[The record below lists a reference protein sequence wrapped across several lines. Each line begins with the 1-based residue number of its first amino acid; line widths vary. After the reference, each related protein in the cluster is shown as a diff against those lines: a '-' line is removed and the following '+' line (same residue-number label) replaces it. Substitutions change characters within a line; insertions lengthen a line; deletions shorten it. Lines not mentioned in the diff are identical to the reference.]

1 MKPTLSRAVRRT
13 LRRIPSVSLALAAP
27 LAVCTPLALVA
38 PSAGAADWEVKP
50 RLEAGYQWDDNYRL
64 SLPGTEIEVSGAMA
78 DAQLEI
84 EARSQTVEFSFTPR
98 VRATYFPNDREEN
111 SEDYLGRV
119 ELLQRGQ
126 TSEATVRLDYAREDV
141 VSSEQP
147 GTEIDTDL
155 GVPTVGEGGLVVVR
169 NRRQLISIQ
178 PALSHELAPR
188 HHLRYE
194 LGYTDVEYQED
205 LTEFQVPYTDAQ
217 AAIGWTF
224 DYSERSALTTRARA
238 SRYEIES
245 GEQRSDAYGLEL
257 ELGTDT
263 TQTLRTFLRIGAQNT
278 DLTNVVND
286 DTRTETSWL
295 AGGGLR
301 WVAGLTDL
309 FLDAT
314 RTVGPTSSGFIVER
328 DQLRLR
334 LDRAVTPRFSFFTGV
349 RGVRDEAIDEN
360 TTFTGRRYAT
370 ADLGVRWR
378 MQQTL
383 SLLASVDYTWQ
394 EFGEGGEDADSSGAL
409 LTFVYEP
416 RRRD

>member
-1 MKPTLSRAVRRT
+1 MKPTLSRAVKR
-13 LRRIPSVSLALAAP
+13 ALQRAP
-27 LAVCTPLALVA
+27 LVLVAPIALVA
-38 PSAGAADWEVKP
+38 PFAGAADWEVKP
-50 RLEAGYQWDDNYRL
+50 RIEAGYQWDDNYRL
-64 SLPGTEIEVSGAMA
+64 SLPGTETEVSGAMA

-84 EARSQTVEFSFTPR
+84 ESRSQTVEFSFTPR
-98 VRATYFPNDREEN
+98 VRATYFPNDDEEN
-111 SEDYLGRV
+111 SEDYLGRL

-126 TSEATVRLDYAREDV
+126 TSEATVRLDYAKEDV

-188 HHLRYE
+188 HNMRYE
-194 LGYTDVEYQED
+194 LGYTDVEYSQD
-205 LTEFQVPYTDAQ
+205 LSEFQVGYTDAQ
-217 AAIGWTF
+217 AAVGWAF
-224 DYSERSALTTRARA
+224 DYSERSTLTTRARA
-238 SRYEIES
+238 SRYEIEDT
-245 GEQRSDAYGLEL
+245 EQRSDAYGLEL

-263 TQTLRTFLRIGAQNT
+263 TETLRTFVRIGAQNT
-278 DLTNVVND
+278 DVTTELDSTGGVIEE
-286 DTRTETSWL
+286 TTTETSWL

-301 WVAGLTDL
+301 WAGGLTEL

-314 RTVGPTSSGFIVER
+314 RSVGPTSAGVIVER
-328 DQLRLR
+328 DQLRVR
-334 LDRAVTPRFSFFTGV
+334 LDRAVTPRFSFFTGL
-349 RGVRDEAIDEN
+349 RGVRDEALDEES
-360 TTFTGRRYAT
+360 TFNGRRYAT

-394 EFGEGGEDADSSGAL
+394 EFGEGGEDTDSSGAL
-409 LTFVYEP
+409 LTLIYEP